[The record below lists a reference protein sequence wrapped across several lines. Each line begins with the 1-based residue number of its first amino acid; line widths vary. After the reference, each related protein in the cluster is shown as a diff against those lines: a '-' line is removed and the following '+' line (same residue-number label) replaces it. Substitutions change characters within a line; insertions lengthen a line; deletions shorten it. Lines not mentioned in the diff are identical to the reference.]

1 MAETK
6 SSAGFLEIF
15 NITDR
20 AKCERVIRTGG
31 IAAMISAGITAI
43 FAGAGFFTTPSDKG
57 LANYVNPW
65 MTIDVALILVLGFFI
80 FRKSR
85 VASTIMVIYFAAS
98 KIDAWLTVGR
108 PQGFLLSMVFLLCY
122 IAAMRATY
130 IWHKTY
136 KNMPAE
142 YGSVPAR

>member
-1 MAETK
+1 
-6 SSAGFLEIF
+6 
-15 NITDR
+15 
-20 AKCERVIRTGG
+20 
-31 IAAMISAGITAI
+31 
-43 FAGAGFFTTPSDKG
+43 
-57 LANYVNPW
+57 
-65 MTIDVALILVLGFFI
+65 
-80 FRKSR
+80 
-85 VASTIMVIYFAAS
+85 MVIYFAAS